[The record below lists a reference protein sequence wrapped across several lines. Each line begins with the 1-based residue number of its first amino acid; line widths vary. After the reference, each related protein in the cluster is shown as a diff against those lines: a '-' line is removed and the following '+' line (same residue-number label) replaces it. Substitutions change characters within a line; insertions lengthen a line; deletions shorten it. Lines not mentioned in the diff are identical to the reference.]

1 MDDLFPEFQGRFPIR
16 VELDNLTKTDFIRI
30 LTEPKNATIKQYQS
44 LLKVDGVD
52 LKFTQDALEEIAELA
67 EQQNLTSEN
76 IGARR
81 LNTILEKVL
90 EEISFEASGE
100 TTQEVVVDKKFVEK
114 TMSKLIKSNDLT
126 KYIL

>member
-1 MDDLFPEFQGRFPIR
+1 M
-16 VELDNLTKTDFIRI
+16 ELDNLTKADFIKI

-44 LLKVDGVD
+44 LLKVDKVD

-81 LNTILEKVL
+81 LSTILEKVL
-90 EEISFEASGE
+90 EDINYEASGDKE
-100 TTQEVVVDKKFVEK
+100 KEVVVDKKFVEN
-114 TMSKLIKSNDLT
+114 TMSKLIKSSDLT
-126 KYIL
+126 KFIL